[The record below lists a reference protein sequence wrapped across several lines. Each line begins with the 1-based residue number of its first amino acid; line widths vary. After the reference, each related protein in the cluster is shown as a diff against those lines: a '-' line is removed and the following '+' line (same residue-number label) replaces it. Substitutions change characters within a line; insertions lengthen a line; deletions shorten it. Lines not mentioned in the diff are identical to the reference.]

1 VSRVFSSRVQ
11 NILIW
16 TECQAKPVVINMPG
30 KFAKDLAK
38 TDASRLVVTTALRAT
53 YRMHTFS
60 KRGQ

>member
-1 VSRVFSSRVQ
+1 M
-11 NILIW
+11 W